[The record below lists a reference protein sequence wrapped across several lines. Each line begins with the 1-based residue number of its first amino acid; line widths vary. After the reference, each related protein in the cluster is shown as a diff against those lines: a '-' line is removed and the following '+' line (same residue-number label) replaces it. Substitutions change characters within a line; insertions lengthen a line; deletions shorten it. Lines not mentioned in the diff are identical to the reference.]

1 MTSASPGPWKVR
13 LRRPHFWDLFPLIW
27 LIWLIYPV
35 QAFLAAPRPWGAV
48 LVFWGSLVAFVGIY
62 ARTFLQDNPDDR
74 WAYAGWLAG
83 LLMWGLGLF
92 LYGPSS
98 FSFLIYG
105 ASLIGWQRRR
115 GVALT
120 GALVNAGLMVYG
132 TLSRPEDGLG
142 DLLFVVF
149 IFVAAY
155 GNASSY
161 SALTARRRLA
171 QVQLEKERL
180 AAGAERER
188 IARDLHDLLGHTL
201 SVIVLKSE
209 LAGKIAEKNPA
220 RAAEEIREVERI
232 SREALQ
238 EVRSAVRG
246 YRGSGFAAE
255 LARAK
260 VALDTAGIKLTMLD
274 TVPDLPENVEASAA
288 MLLREAVTNVVRHAQ
303 ASEVRVALRTTAKGM
318 ALTVHDNGI
327 GGQAPEGTGL
337 NSMRERLR
345 AMGGT
350 LERDG
355 HDGTRLTAVWPHA
368 PQTLGTERTA
378 RGADP

>member
-1 MTSASPGPWKVR
+1 MTSAPPGSWKVR
-13 LRRPHFWDLFPLIW
+13 VRRPHFWDLFPLIW

-35 QAFLAAPRPWGAV
+35 QAFMAAPRSWDAT
-48 LVFWGSLVAFVGIY
+48 LVFWVSVVAFVGIY
-62 ARTFLQDNPDDR
+62 ARTFMQDKPDDR

-83 LLMWGLGLF
+83 LLMWGLGLS

-98 FSFLIYG
+98 FAFLLYG
-105 ASLIGWQRRR
+105 ASLIGWQEKRSL
-115 GVALT
+115 ALV
-120 GALVNAGLMVYG
+120 GALVNAALLTYG

-155 GNASSY
+155 GNSASY
-161 SALTARRRLA
+161 SALMARRKLA
-171 QVQLEKERL
+171 QVQLEKEKL
-180 AAGAERER
+180 AADAERER

-209 LAGKIAEKNPA
+209 LAGKLAEKYPA
-220 RAAEEIREVERI
+220 RAAEEIRDVERI

-246 YRGSGFAAE
+246 YRGSGFGAE

-260 VALDTAGIKLTMLD
+260 VALDTAGIKLSMLD
-274 TVPDLPENVEASAA
+274 TVPDLPESVEASAA

-303 ASEVRVALRTTAKGM
+303 ASEVKVGLWAAPGEVT
-318 ALTVHDNGI
+318 LTVHDNGI
-327 GGQAPEGTGL
+327 GGHAPEGTGL

-355 HDGTRLTAVWPHA
+355 HQGTRLTACWPLTSLEHA
-368 PQTLGTERTA
+368 
-378 RGADP
+378 

>member
-1 MTSASPGPWKVR
+1 MTSAPPGSWKVR
-13 LRRPHFWDLFPLIW
+13 VRRPHFWDLFPLIW

-35 QAFLAAPRPWGAV
+35 QAFMAAPRSWDAT
-48 LVFWGSLVAFVGIY
+48 LVFWVSVVAFVGIY
-62 ARTFLQDNPDDR
+62 ARTFMQDKPDDR

-83 LLMWGLGLF
+83 LLMWGLGLS

-98 FSFLIYG
+98 FAFLIYG
-105 ASLIGWQRRR
+105 ASLIGWQEKRSL
-115 GVALT
+115 ALV
-120 GALVNAGLMVYG
+120 GALVNAALLTYG

-155 GNASSY
+155 GNSASY
-161 SALTARRRLA
+161 SALMARRKLA
-171 QVQLEKERL
+171 QVQLEKEKL
-180 AAGAERER
+180 AADAERER

-209 LAGKIAEKNPA
+209 LAGKLAEKYPA

-246 YRGSGFAAE
+246 YRGSGFGAE

-260 VALDTAGIKLTMLD
+260 VALDTAGIKLSMLD
-274 TVPDLPENVEASAA
+274 TVPDLPESVEASAA

-303 ASEVRVALRTTAKGM
+303 ASEVKVGLWAAPGEVT
-318 ALTVHDNGI
+318 LTVHDNGI
-327 GGQAPEGTGL
+327 GGHAPEGTGL

>member
-1 MTSASPGPWKVR
+1 MNRVLAPLS

-35 QAFLAAPRPWGAV
+35 QAFMSAPRPWGTV
-48 LVFWGSLVAFVGIY
+48 LVFWGSLLAFVGIY
-62 ARTFLQDNPDDR
+62 ARTFLQEQPNDR

-83 LLMWGLGLF
+83 LLMWGLGLY

-98 FSFLIYG
+98 FSFLVYG
-105 ASLIGWQRRR
+105 ASLIGWQQRRS
-115 GVALT
+115 VALI
-120 GALVNAGLMVYG
+120 GALVNAALMTYG
-132 TLSRPEDGLG
+132 TLSRPEGDWQ

-155 GNASSY
+155 GNSASY
-161 SALTARRRLA
+161 SNLQARRRLA
-171 QVQLEKERL
+171 QVQLEKEKL
-180 AAGAERER
+180 AADAERER

-209 LAGKIAEKNPA
+209 LAGKLAEKYPA

-232 SREALQ
+232 SRDALQ

-246 YRGSGFAAE
+246 YRGSGFGAE

-274 TVPDLPENVEASAA
+274 TVPDLPESVEASAA
-288 MLLREAVTNVVRHAQ
+288 LLLREAVTNVVRHAQ
-303 ASEVRVALRTTAKGM
+303 ASEVKIGLGESAQGLT
-318 ALTVHDNGI
+318 LTVHDNGI
-327 GGQAPEGTGL
+327 GGHAPEGTGL
-337 NSMRERLR
+337 NSMRERMR

-355 HDGTRLTAVWPHA
+355 QNGTRLTAVWPR
-368 PQTLGTERTA
+368 TLQEAGAELTAQGTA
-378 RGADP
+378 S